1 MKRLRRI
8 ISIALLSFSSISYVS
23 TFALTPIVGYH
34 SINNSSEGTYKTDK
48 SILQSII
55 DKIGSSSNFNEII
68 NYSEDKS
75 FVSDNTIIAYLIEND
90 ILTEDL
96 KIKDE
101 NLYDT
106 STFSKIDYEDGDALV
121 SRSDFLVALTKA
133 VYGVQE
139 SRPLVYKTN
148 ATRVIENKRI
158 SLMMNNNY
166 IPSGYEDYDYKEGDN
181 LDFSKGDYAVYV
193 TPNVYELY
201 FKTLIDKGI
210 LSLSEFSNISF
221 VDDMNSYGKV
231 FDGVKRLPI
240 WSNELG
246 LYRVGSS
253 NSSSVEVYGDNPLG
267 QAFKY
272 EDGDISNNDSSWL
285 FNEDLLTIDAL
296 KYIESLLRLTEKD
309 MTDTEANL
317 INYKYGVNYINNIPD
332 EDKSTISFLVAKG
345 ILNFEDG
352 SDFEN
357 IYKNLNMEFFL
368 KLIYRVDNPNA
379 RLDFST
385 IQLTDNDNYWLSKG
399 FSSGSLKFV
408 QTNSVPETKTVV
420 TELKQDSNNSFF
432 KERVVTI
439 ASGEKEY
446 KVERTFYSGV
456 DYYYKG
462 VKITKGMDKK
472 DEISKVEEVETAGK
486 VIGIK
491 VTFTVK
497 ATSPQAAVAILDAN
511 TYSKSGDTVDLGTLP
526 TINKVVAGKKE
537 VTYLSQDALAKLSGT
552 PIKIIEDKYLM
563 NTETGARALLLED
576 NKIAIV
582 GNEIIQTS
590 DNIVFGLN
598 GEVHYNFEIISKLLS
613 ETMIN
618 ELDPNSVYKNLSSD
632 VRYSL
637 YSASSKNSIGTA
649 YVQEFWTNAPG
660 NNVSIKDKYYNITQN
675 NAFSNYLIKDVA
687 KDLGVENSVYM
698 VVEFEYIVSKNMS
711 DSFGSFDANR
721 FLNNALT
728 IKEVMNWIYTK
739 PSAVTLSNW
748 WEENMSFNNS
758 LINYMMNSKNLNYM
772 KSGYLT
778 PKITFL
784 SMESDVLDGD
794 KLNNFFRDVVKLSP
808 TLLNNYNN
816 GFVQSFFNFNGV
828 NKPTN
833 SFAIDNLKMSRTL
846 DYSNPYER
854 KDDKQRYVTF
864 PGYAISASK
873 QIYRQVSDDNNYTID
888 TNKKTITK
896 NSREVLQEGTY
907 SVGGVY
913 TLTHSNGNNYTYICT
928 NIDDKGRVTLVSTKA
943 VDAKFDGDKL
953 VTVSDSSYSMVDYI
967 NDFHK
972 GFTQNCSVWKKES
985 SAMGNPGS
993 VYYPR
998 KDSYYIAGTYNVLS
1012 ADGKSFSTVDPKTNS
1027 GKKTLKKLSKIKVY
1041 PVIRFSSLEMTPT
1054 IDNKIINEPNYPYLN
1069 MGNVS
1074 NVGLSA
1080 QIIDSIVQS
1089 NSEYVSMSGIPAD
1102 ATVVIGD
1109 ISFKKVGSALVSP
1122 LLSIPNLTS
1131 KYSATD
1137 LGNGTDSDPDVVSLV
1152 ADTLGTLNV
1161 TLINNGIFDG
1171 GDLLSSYLTYS
1182 AIGSGADSTDFNNS
1196 LVRVNNQL
1204 VIRNG
1209 KSDKTAYSPG
1219 SNFSNYSISIK
1230 LDNAI
1235 KFRPLGTDNSVYTL
1249 VTTVNK
1255 GADGYIN
1262 NLNYFRETL
1271 SYSDLELMRGD
1282 LSKSKFS
1289 ASENSEA
1296 LMQKFRDLF
1305 SIKAERDF
1313 LGLLRYWVRVLCT
1326 WLTFI
1331 NLLIAY
1337 VKSTVLDVVIRD
1349 IRYPSSSDRNGIDIY
1364 KILTL
1369 GFQDVDTKIGP
1380 LKAVGLSFMFFAIM
1394 VFVSV

>member
-8 ISIALLSFSSISYVS
+8 ISIALLSFSTMSYVS

-75 FVSDNTIIAYLIEND
+75 FVSNNTIIAYLIEND

-101 NLYDT
+101 NLYNT
-106 STFSKIDYEDGDALV
+106 STFSKIDYEDSDTLV

-139 SRPLVYKTN
+139 SRPLVYKTS
-148 ATRVIENKRI
+148 ASRVIENKRI

-166 IPSGYEDYDYKEGDN
+166 IPNDYNDSDYKEGDN

-201 FKTLIDKGI
+201 FKTLVDKGI

-272 EDGDISNNDSSWL
+272 EDGDISNNESSWL
-285 FNEDLLTIDAL
+285 FKEDLLTIDAL

-357 IYKNLNMEFFL
+357 IYKNLNMGFFL

-408 QTNSVPETKTVV
+408 QTKNVPETKTVV

-472 DEISKVEEVETAGK
+472 DEISKVEEVENVGK

-497 ATSPQAAVAILDAN
+497 ATSPQAAVAILDTN

-526 TINKVVAGKKE
+526 TINKVTSGKTE
-537 VTYLSQDALAKLSGT
+537 VTYLSQDALSKLSGT
-552 PIKIIEDKYLM
+552 PIKVIEDKYLM

-582 GNEIIQTS
+582 GNEIIRTS

-618 ELDPNSVYKNLSSD
+618 ELDPNSVYKNLSTD
-632 VRYSL
+632 IKYNL
-637 YSASSKNSIGTA
+637 YPASGDDSIGTA
-649 YVQEFWTNAPG
+649 YVQNFTVNAPG
-660 NNVSIKDKYYNITQN
+660 NGSSVKDYFYNITQN
-675 NAFSNYLIKDVA
+675 NAFSNYLIKDIG
-687 KDLGVENSVYM
+687 KDLGVKSSVYM
-698 VVEFEYIVSKNMS
+698 AVEFEYVVSKNMS

-758 LINYMMNSKNLNYM
+758 LINYMMGSKNLNFM

-784 SMESDVLDGD
+784 PMESDVLDGD
-794 KLNNFFRDVVKLSP
+794 KLNRFFKDTVKLSP
-808 TLLNNYNN
+808 ALLNNYNN

-846 DYSNPYER
+846 NYSNPHER
-854 KDDKQRYVTF
+854 KDKQRYTTF
-864 PGYAISASK
+864 DNFAVSASG
-873 QIYRQVSDDNNYTID
+873 QIYRQISSDTKYTAD
-888 TNKKTITK
+888 HNKNTIRK
-896 NSREVLQEGTY
+896 NKREVIQEGAY
-907 SVGGVY
+907 SVGSVY
-913 TLTHSNGNNYTYICT
+913 TISHPNGNTYTYVCT
-928 NIDDKGRVTLVSTKA
+928 EIDDKGKVTLVNTKGI
-943 VDAKFDGDKL
+943 DAKFDGDKL
-953 VTVSDSSYSMVDYI
+953 VTNWDSSYSMIDYI
-967 NDFHK
+967 NDLNK
-972 GFTQNCSVWKKES
+972 GFTENCSVWKKES
-985 SAMGNPGS
+985 SAMGDPGN
-993 VYYPR
+993 VYYP
-998 KDSYYIAGTYNVLS
+998 KNISYYVAGTYKAYDSSSKKFKAVNS
-1012 ADGKSFSTVDPKTNS
+1012 KTTF

-1041 PVIRFSSLEMTPT
+1041 PVLRFSSLEMTPT
-1054 IDNKIINEPNYPYLN
+1054 VDNKIINEPNYPYLD
-1069 MGNVS
+1069 MGNIS

-1080 QIIDSIVQS
+1080 QIIDSIVQA

-1182 AIGSGADSTDFNNS
+1182 AIGSGADSTDYNNS

-1204 VIRNG
+1204 VVRNG

-1271 SYSDLELMRGD
+1271 SYSDLELMQGD

-1349 IRYPSSSDRNGIDIY
+1349 IRYPSTSDRNGIDIY